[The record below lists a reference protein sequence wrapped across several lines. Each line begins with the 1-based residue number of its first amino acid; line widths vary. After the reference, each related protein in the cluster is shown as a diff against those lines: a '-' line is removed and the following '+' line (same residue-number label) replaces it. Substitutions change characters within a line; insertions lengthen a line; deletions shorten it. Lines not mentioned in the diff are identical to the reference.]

1 MKTNLIPAM
10 RELHLAGAVSTL
22 EVRLQEA
29 ASNRLSHE
37 EFLELLLKDEI
48 NIRTDRRVSKRIKAA
63 CFAGTKTLE
72 DFNWEF
78 NTSINRKLVF
88 DLASCD
94 FIRKSRDVLFIGPP
108 GVGKSHLAQAI
119 GIQAIKMGLTVYY
132 RSIFD
137 LVRDFLEDEAFAG
150 EDKVL
155 KKYLSCELLIIDDM
169 GLRQLPKRSGE
180 YLFEVIMRRHEKR
193 STIMTSNRPLDEWGK
208 LIGDVPTA
216 GAILDRF
223 LQNSETVN
231 ITGRSHRLKDKAVE
245 KTKEKKEGV

>member
-1 MKTNLIPAM
+1 MNSNLMSTM
-10 RELHLAGAVSTL
+10 RKLHLSGAASTL
-22 EVRLQEA
+22 QVRLQEA
-29 ASNRLSHE
+29 LANRLGHE
-37 EFLELLLKDEI
+37 EFLELLLKDEV
-48 NIRTDRRVSKRIKAA
+48 NIRTDRKVSQRIKAA
-63 CFAGTKTLE
+63 CFDGTKILE

-78 NTSINRKLVF
+78 NTTISRKQVF

-94 FIRKSRDVLFIGPP
+94 FIRKARDVLFIGPP

-119 GIQAIKMGLTVYY
+119 GVQAIRMGMTVYY

-137 LVRDFLEDEAFAG
+137 LVRDFLADEAFSG
-150 EDKVL
+150 EDRIL

-193 STIMTSNRPLDEWGK
+193 STVMTSNRPLDEWGK

-231 ITGRSHRLKDKAVE
+231 ITGRSYRLKDKAAE
-245 KTKEKKEGV
+245 KAKGK

>member
-1 MKTNLIPAM
+1 MNSNLISTM
-10 RELHLAGAVSTL
+10 KKLHLSGAASTL
-22 EVRLQEA
+22 PVRLQEA
-29 ASNRLSHE
+29 LANRLGHE
-37 EFLELLLKDEI
+37 EFLELLLKDEV
-48 NIRTDRRVSKRIKAA
+48 NIRTDRKVAQRIKAA
-63 CFAGTKTLE
+63 CFAGTKILE

-78 NTSINRKLVF
+78 NTSISRKQVF

-94 FIRKSRDVLFIGPP
+94 FIRKALDVLFIGPP

-119 GIQAIKMGLTVYY
+119 GLQAIRMGMTVYY

-137 LVRDFLEDEAFAG
+137 LVRDFLADEAFAG
-150 EDKVL
+150 EDRIL

-193 STIMTSNRPLDEWGK
+193 STVMTTNRPLAEWGK

-223 LQNSETVN
+223 LQNAETVN
-231 ITGRSHRLKDKAVE
+231 ITGRSYRLKDKAAE
-245 KTKEKKEGV
+245 KAKGK